1 MHIFVKNPTGRTIR
15 IKVHSSDTLYTVKA
29 KIQQQYHLVF
39 GGLQLE
45 DNRTLADYGI
55 EHDSTI
61 DLQEKMQIFV
71 TETLS
76 GRTIALEVDS
86 LDTISNVKSK
96 IQDMEGFPKGQQ
108 CVIFASKQLEDDNR
122 TLADHNIWKEST
134 LLLVLRPCR
143 PGESRMMHL
152 FVRTLDGR
160 TLDLDVRSSDTINT
174 VKVKIYEKDGT
185 PPIQQRI
192 IFAGKRLEDGRTLAD
207 YKIESE
213 STVDLVLRLC
223 GGMHIFVKNPAGR
236 KICLRGVHL
245 TDTLYTI
252 KAKIQEQYRLVFDGV
267 QLEDNRTLA
276 DYGIK
281 HDFTL
286 DLQEKMQI
294 FVTETLERRTITLE
308 VDSLDTIDK
317 VKAKIENTEGFPKVQ
332 QCLIFASKQL
342 EDGKRTL
349 ADHNICKGSTL
360 LLILLPCSP
369 DGVMQIFV
377 KTPEWKSL
385 NLKVGSSDTVDSVKV
400 KIYEKNGVP
409 PRQQRLVFA
418 GKQLEDHRT
427 LADYNIKS
435 NDTFQ
440 LVYRLCGC

>member
-108 CVIFASKQLEDDNR
+108 CLIFASKQLEDDNR

-192 IFAGKRLEDGRTLAD
+192 IFAGKQLEDGRTLAD

-223 GGMHIFVKNPAGR
+223 G
-236 KICLRGVHL
+236 C
-245 TDTLYTI
+245 
-252 KAKIQEQYRLVFDGV
+252 
-267 QLEDNRTLA
+267 
-276 DYGIK
+276 
-281 HDFTL
+281 
-286 DLQEKMQI
+286 
-294 FVTETLERRTITLE
+294 
-308 VDSLDTIDK
+308 
-317 VKAKIENTEGFPKVQ
+317 
-332 QCLIFASKQL
+332 
-342 EDGKRTL
+342 
-349 ADHNICKGSTL
+349 
-360 LLILLPCSP
+360 
-369 DGVMQIFV
+369 
-377 KTPEWKSL
+377 
-385 NLKVGSSDTVDSVKV
+385 
-400 KIYEKNGVP
+400 
-409 PRQQRLVFA
+409 
-418 GKQLEDHRT
+418 
-427 LADYNIKS
+427 
-435 NDTFQ
+435 
-440 LVYRLCGC
+440 